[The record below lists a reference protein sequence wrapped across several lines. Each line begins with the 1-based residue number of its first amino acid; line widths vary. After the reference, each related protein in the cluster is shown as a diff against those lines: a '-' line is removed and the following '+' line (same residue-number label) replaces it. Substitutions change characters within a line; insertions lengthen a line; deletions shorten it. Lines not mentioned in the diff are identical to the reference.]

1 MRTNKY
7 ILLAATLL
15 GLSSCGNKRGD
26 YDASGTFEATEV
38 IVSSE
43 ANGKIMQFNIEEGQL
58 LKAGEEVGCIDT
70 LQLYLKKMQLLA
82 SGKAIASKSTDI
94 NKQIAATKEQ
104 IGKAEY
110 ERKRTEN
117 LLKENAATQKQI
129 DDIDSQ
135 IAVLKKQ
142 LEAQISTLQRGNAS
156 ITEESSAYE
165 IQVAQLDDQLRKCHI
180 TSPIC
185 GTVLAKY
192 AEAGEL
198 ATQGKPLF
206 KVADVQHL
214 FLRAYITADQLSQ
227 LKLGDKVKVF
237 SDLGKDDRREYEG
250 TITWISDKSEF
261 TPKTIQTRDE
271 RANLVYATKIAE
283 SGSLRAGCGEEL
295 QRDTPAGRIY
305 AGTFFLIPG
314 FVRRRESH
322 FLCHAFQYHYPGELR
337 IGKGYLPTN
346 RTFQTPACRKTIRRH
361 ETKAGS
367 ELRIDSQAFHTVLG
381 RTYHR
386 CGPCI
391 QKGVLGH
398 AAEIETRRSYHHCG
412 NTLPERDEM
421 L

>member
-165 IQVAQLDDQLRKCHI
+165 IQVAQRDDQLRKCHI
-180 TSPIC
+180 AGRVS
-185 GTVLAKY
+185 GTEQTKYTKAKKRTQQAKPFFKE
-192 AEAGEL
+192 AEVK
-198 ATQGKPLF
+198 Q
-206 KVADVQHL
+206 L
-214 FLRAYITADQLSQ
+214 FLRA
-227 LKLGDKVKVF
+227 
-237 SDLGKDDRREYEG
+237 
-250 TITWISDKSEF
+250 
-261 TPKTIQTRDE
+261 
-271 RANLVYATKIAE
+271 
-283 SGSLRAGCGEEL
+283 
-295 QRDTPAGRIY
+295 
-305 AGTFFLIPG
+305 
-314 FVRRRESH
+314 
-322 FLCHAFQYHYPGELR
+322 
-337 IGKGYLPTN
+337 
-346 RTFQTPACRKTIRRH
+346 
-361 ETKAGS
+361 
-367 ELRIDSQAFHTVLG
+367 
-381 RTYHR
+381 
-386 CGPCI
+386 
-391 QKGVLGH
+391 
-398 AAEIETRRSYHHCG
+398 
-412 NTLPERDEM
+412 
-421 L
+421 

>member
-129 DDIDSQ
+129 DDID
-135 IAVLKKQ
+135 
-142 LEAQISTLQRGNAS
+142 
-156 ITEESSAYE
+156 YE

-271 RANLVYATKIAE
+271 RANLVYATKIAVKND
-283 SGSLRAGCGEEL
+283 GYIKIGMYGEM
-295 QRDTPAGRIY
+295 
-305 AGTFFLIPG
+305 
-314 FVRRRESH
+314 
-322 FLCHAFQYHYPGELR
+322 
-337 IGKGYLPTN
+337 K
-346 RTFQTPACRKTIRRH
+346 K
-361 ETKAGS
+361 
-367 ELRIDSQAFHTVLG
+367 
-381 RTYHR
+381 
-386 CGPCI
+386 
-391 QKGVLGH
+391 
-398 AAEIETRRSYHHCG
+398 
-412 NTLPERDEM
+412 
-421 L
+421 

>member
-7 ILLAATLL
+7 LLLTASLLA
-15 GLSSCGNKRGD
+15 LSACGNGKGD

-43 ANGKIMQFNIEEGQL
+43 ANGKILQFHVEEGQL
-58 LKAGEEVGCIDT
+58 LAADKEVGCIDT

-82 SGKAIASKSTDI
+82 SGKAVANKSMDI

-104 IGKAEY
+104 ISKAEY

-117 LLKENAATQKQI
+117 LLKENAATGKQI

-156 ITEESSAYE
+156 VTEESSAYE
-165 IQVAQLDDQLRKCHI
+165 IQVAQLEDQLRKCHI
-180 TSPIC
+180 TSPIN

-206 KVADVQHL
+206 KVADVQNM
-214 FLRAYITADQLSQ
+214 FLRAYITADQLSL

-237 SDLGKDDRREYEG
+237 SDLGEDNRREYEG
-250 TITWISDKSEF
+250 VITWISDESEF

-271 RANLVYATKIAE
+271 RANLVYAVKIAVKN
-283 SGSLRAGCGEEL
+283 
-295 QRDTPAGRIY
+295 D
-305 AGTFFLIPG
+305 
-314 FVRRRESH
+314 
-322 FLCHAFQYHYPGELR
+322 
-337 IGKGYLPTN
+337 GYL
-346 RTFQTPACRKTIRRH
+346 KI
-361 ETKAGS
+361 GMY
-367 ELRIDSQAFHTVLG
+367 G
-381 RTYHR
+381 
-386 CGPCI
+386 
-391 QKGVLGH
+391 
-398 AAEIETRRSYHHCG
+398 
-412 NTLPERDEM
+412 EM
-421 L
+421 KK

>member
-58 LKAGEEVGCIDT
+58 LKADEEVGCIDT

-142 LEAQISTLQRGNAS
+142 FEAQI
-156 ITEESSAYE
+156 YE

-237 SDLGKDDRREYEG
+237 SDLGEDDRREYEG

-271 RANLVYATKIAE
+271 RANLVYATKIAVKND
-283 SGSLRAGCGEEL
+283 GYIKIGMYGEM
-295 QRDTPAGRIY
+295 
-305 AGTFFLIPG
+305 
-314 FVRRRESH
+314 
-322 FLCHAFQYHYPGELR
+322 
-337 IGKGYLPTN
+337 K
-346 RTFQTPACRKTIRRH
+346 K
-361 ETKAGS
+361 
-367 ELRIDSQAFHTVLG
+367 
-381 RTYHR
+381 
-386 CGPCI
+386 
-391 QKGVLGH
+391 
-398 AAEIETRRSYHHCG
+398 
-412 NTLPERDEM
+412 
-421 L
+421 

>member
-58 LKAGEEVGCIDT
+58 LKADEEVGCIDT

-214 FLRAYITADQLSQ
+214 FLRAYITAGQLS
-227 LKLGDKVKVF
+227 
-237 SDLGKDDRREYEG
+237 SDLGEDDRREYEG

-271 RANLVYATKIAE
+271 RANLVYATKIAVKND
-283 SGSLRAGCGEEL
+283 GYIKIGMYGEM
-295 QRDTPAGRIY
+295 
-305 AGTFFLIPG
+305 
-314 FVRRRESH
+314 
-322 FLCHAFQYHYPGELR
+322 
-337 IGKGYLPTN
+337 K
-346 RTFQTPACRKTIRRH
+346 K
-361 ETKAGS
+361 
-367 ELRIDSQAFHTVLG
+367 
-381 RTYHR
+381 
-386 CGPCI
+386 
-391 QKGVLGH
+391 
-398 AAEIETRRSYHHCG
+398 
-412 NTLPERDEM
+412 
-421 L
+421 

>member
-94 NKQIAATKEQ
+94 NKQIAATKE
-104 IGKAEY
+104 
-110 ERKRTEN
+110 
-117 LLKENAATQKQI
+117 QI

-271 RANLVYATKIAE
+271 RANLVYATKIAVKND
-283 SGSLRAGCGEEL
+283 GYIKIGMYGEM
-295 QRDTPAGRIY
+295 
-305 AGTFFLIPG
+305 
-314 FVRRRESH
+314 
-322 FLCHAFQYHYPGELR
+322 
-337 IGKGYLPTN
+337 K
-346 RTFQTPACRKTIRRH
+346 K
-361 ETKAGS
+361 
-367 ELRIDSQAFHTVLG
+367 
-381 RTYHR
+381 
-386 CGPCI
+386 
-391 QKGVLGH
+391 
-398 AAEIETRRSYHHCG
+398 
-412 NTLPERDEM
+412 
-421 L
+421 

>member
-7 ILLAATLL
+7 ILLAATLFS
-15 GLSSCGNKRGD
+15 LSSCGNKKGD

-58 LKAGEEVGCIDT
+58 LKADEEVGCIDT

-206 KVADVQHL
+206 KVADVQ
-214 FLRAYITADQLSQ
+214 
-227 LKLGDKVKVF
+227 VKVF
-237 SDLGKDDRREYEG
+237 SDLGEDDRREYEG

-271 RANLVYATKIAE
+271 RANLVYATKIAVKND
-283 SGSLRAGCGEEL
+283 GYIKIGMYGEM
-295 QRDTPAGRIY
+295 
-305 AGTFFLIPG
+305 
-314 FVRRRESH
+314 
-322 FLCHAFQYHYPGELR
+322 
-337 IGKGYLPTN
+337 K
-346 RTFQTPACRKTIRRH
+346 K
-361 ETKAGS
+361 
-367 ELRIDSQAFHTVLG
+367 
-381 RTYHR
+381 
-386 CGPCI
+386 
-391 QKGVLGH
+391 
-398 AAEIETRRSYHHCG
+398 
-412 NTLPERDEM
+412 
-421 L
+421 

>member
-58 LKAGEEVGCIDT
+58 LK
-70 LQLYLKKMQLLA
+70 A

-237 SDLGKDDRREYEG
+237 SDLGEDDRREYEG

-271 RANLVYATKIAE
+271 RANLVYATKIAVKND
-283 SGSLRAGCGEEL
+283 GYIKIGMYGEM
-295 QRDTPAGRIY
+295 
-305 AGTFFLIPG
+305 
-314 FVRRRESH
+314 
-322 FLCHAFQYHYPGELR
+322 
-337 IGKGYLPTN
+337 K
-346 RTFQTPACRKTIRRH
+346 K
-361 ETKAGS
+361 
-367 ELRIDSQAFHTVLG
+367 
-381 RTYHR
+381 
-386 CGPCI
+386 
-391 QKGVLGH
+391 
-398 AAEIETRRSYHHCG
+398 
-412 NTLPERDEM
+412 
-421 L
+421 